1 MERLLFGTAG
11 APPSSKPETTEGGIE
26 RVRELGLD
34 CLEVEFVRGVRMSPQ
49 SATLVG
55 EVAAKR
61 GVKLTAHAPYFIN
74 LNAREPEK
82 VRASKERI
90 LQTARIASLFGAVS
104 IAFHSAYYFDDP
116 PGKVYER
123 VKQSLQEIREQL
135 KAEGNHIWIK
145 PEVMGKPSGFGNL
158 EELLNL
164 STEVE
169 GVAPCVDFAHGHA
182 RTGKSNSYA
191 EFADVL
197 KRIGERLGR
206 RALENMHIHV
216 SGIKYGEKGEIKHL
230 MLRESDFRYGELL
243 RALKDYE
250 VKGLL
255 ICESPNQEEDALL
268 LQQSY
273 NKIS

>member
-1 MERLLFGTAG
+1 M
-11 APPSSKPETTEGGIE
+11 
-26 RVRELGLD
+26 
-34 CLEVEFVRGVRMSPQ
+34 EVEFVRGVRMSPQ
-49 SATLVG
+49 SAALVG
-55 EVAAKR
+55 EAAAKR

-230 MLRESDFRYGELL
+230 AAYL
-243 RALKDYE
+243 
-250 VKGLL
+250 
-255 ICESPNQEEDALL
+255 
-268 LQQSY
+268 
-273 NKIS
+273 